1 MMALTT
7 QQKPLHAATEHGIR
21 RPREWLAEVLT
32 DQPVQWHPFL
42 RVAALDAAFIKMCSH
57 AIDSFGQ
64 FHDVVVND
72 FGTHGVSVDVIC
84 IEKVNGIPQINS
96 PPYMTPICI
105 FEPPNFVLRREDVEP
120 PQGLEKFKFFADISE
135 LAQYL
140 AENELLLA
148 HARGMLHRFGKA
160 PPGPDVDALLI
171 LVNVQLA
178 VNEFDAAI
186 RLLKFEPPA

>member
-32 DQPVQWHPFL
+32 DQPVQWHTFL

-72 FGTHGVSVDVIC
+72 FGKYGVSPDVIC
-84 IEKVNGIPQINS
+84 TYTK
-96 PPYMTPICI
+96 
-105 FEPPNFVLRREDVEP
+105 
-120 PQGLEKFKFFADISE
+120 
-135 LAQYL
+135 
-140 AENELLLA
+140 
-148 HARGMLHRFGKA
+148 
-160 PPGPDVDALLI
+160 PDVNATPKGDHYSIDLDSTSL
-171 LVNVQLA
+171 
-178 VNEFDAAI
+178 
-186 RLLKFEPPA
+186 